1 MTSGSKSSI
10 FRVRQGTAQQMSP
23 KNGGLLKTQ
32 VNQSQ
37 GDRVILDFKRAS
49 FNGHA
54 KQFARK
60 VESKIPST

>member
-1 MTSGSKSSI
+1 
-10 FRVRQGTAQQMSP
+10 MSP
-23 KNGGLLKTQ
+23 KNGGLLNTQ